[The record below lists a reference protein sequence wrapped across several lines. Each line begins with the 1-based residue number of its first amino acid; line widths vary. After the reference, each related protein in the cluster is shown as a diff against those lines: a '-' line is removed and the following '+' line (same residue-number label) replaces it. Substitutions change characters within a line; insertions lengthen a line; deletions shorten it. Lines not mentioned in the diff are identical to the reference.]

1 MLSDVKMLHYESD
14 HCLLERD
21 AVYFDDS
28 SNQRVISAIYD
39 CVYQVSALYSIDY
52 MEPD

>member
-1 MLSDVKMLHYESD
+1 LLSDVKVLHYESD

-21 AVYFDDS
+21 AVYFDGS

-39 CVYQVSALYSIDY
+39 CVYHVSALYSIGC